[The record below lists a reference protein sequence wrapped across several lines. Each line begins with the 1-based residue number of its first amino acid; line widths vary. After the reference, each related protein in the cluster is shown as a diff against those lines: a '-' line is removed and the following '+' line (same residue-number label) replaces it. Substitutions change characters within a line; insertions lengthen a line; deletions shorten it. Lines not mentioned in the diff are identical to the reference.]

1 MTPAEILRE
10 FFITVCR
17 AEGSGVV
24 ASDDT
29 KGSYPDIRKEQDIPK
44 HREDND
50 VFNLG
55 VAAGIKAL
63 LSQLSEEGYVIRNAR
78 GIHVNNAVQD
88 LGERFEIWMNM
99 PDRVQ
104 LRVVGK
110 SAKRTPTG
118 YEPAGG
124 K

>member
-1 MTPAEILRE
+1 MTPAEILRK

-17 AEGSGVV
+17 AEGTGVV
-24 ASDDT
+24 ASDDV

-63 LSQLSEEGYVIRNAR
+63 LSQLSEEGYVIRDASGN
-78 GIHVNNAVQD
+78 HVNNAVHD
-88 LGERFEIWMNM
+88 LGERYQIWLSM
-99 PDRVQ
+99 PDQ
-104 LRVVGK
+104 PSLRVVGK
-110 SAKRTPTG
+110 PGPG
-118 YEPAGG
+118 YVPSGG